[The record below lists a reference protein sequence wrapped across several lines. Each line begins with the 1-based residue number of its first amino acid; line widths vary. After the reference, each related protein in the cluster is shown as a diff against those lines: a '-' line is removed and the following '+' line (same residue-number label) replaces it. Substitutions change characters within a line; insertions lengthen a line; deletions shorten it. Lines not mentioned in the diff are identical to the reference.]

1 MKKLI
6 FTLVFVL
13 MMGLGFISCT
23 KHDFDFN
30 PTENVTTAYNQAF
43 VSTFGTPDTYQNW
56 GFTSEKTITRSVIK
70 EDHELPSGCVKPTL
84 EDGEAEYVMNWF
96 RTNQGETSEGLD
108 WKKFFIV
115 YVGGNNNVSI
125 WSNWDNSTQNGNVTL
140 DYLEINGEHINDWN
154 ANNGPTVYIYNNT
167 PNNFTCHNSYCSLTT
182 SKWKLARI
190 TYNGKVGYYVGL
202 SAYGKKIETEIPEK
216 YQLTDYGR
224 EHFYDDWVFKVVPA
238 NGVIPLASNVRI
250 IAEDLSATQGTD
262 FDFNDIVLDV
272 NIVDGNAK
280 CILQAA
286 GGTLPLRI
294 NGNNNLE
301 VHKLFGVLK
310 GGDNWLN
317 TKQEMINTGAGPT
330 KDCVPFT
337 LTGISNAAN
346 IKLEV
351 FKNGTWMEMKAEQ
364 GVPAAKIAVNQD
376 FEYCGEREPITTK
389 YPNFKNWVQDVNY
402 IWW

>member
-1 MKKLI
+1 MKNFILTLFISLI
-6 FTLVFVL
+6 F
-13 MMGLGFISCT
+13 GLSFNSCT
-23 KHDFDFN
+23 KHDLDYD
-30 PTENVTTAYNQAF
+30 PSENVTLAYNQAF
-43 VSTFGTPDTYQNW
+43 VSTFGTPNAYQNW
-56 GFTSEKTITRSVIK
+56 GFTSSVATTRSVIK
-70 EDHELPSGCVKPTL
+70 ENHELPSGYVKPTL

-96 RTNQGETSEGLD
+96 RTNQGEASEGLD
-108 WKKFFIV
+108 WNKFFIV

-125 WSNWDNSTQNGNVTL
+125 WSSWDNSTKNGNVTL

-154 ANNGPTVYIYNNT
+154 ANNGPTVYVYNNT
-167 PNNFTCHNSYCSLTT
+167 PNNFTCHNSYCNLTT

-202 SAYGKKIETEIPEK
+202 SAYGKKVETTEK

-238 NGVIPLASNVRI
+238 NGVIPPASNVRI

-272 NIVDGNAK
+272 NITNGNAK

-294 NGNNNLE
+294 NGDDNLE
-301 VHKLFGVLK
+301 VHKLFGV
-310 GGDNWLN
+310 N
-317 TKQEMINTGAGPT
+317 TSVMVNTGIGNKIAP
-330 KDCVPFT
+330 VSFT
-337 LTGISNAAN
+337 LSGINNASQ

-351 FKNGTWMEMKAEQ
+351 FKDGSWIEMKAEQ

-389 YPNFKNWVQDVNY
+389 YPNFKNWVQNVDY

>member
-6 FTLVFVL
+6 FTLIFAL
-13 MMGLGFISCT
+13 MIGLSFTSCT

-30 PTENVTTAYNQAF
+30 PAENVTIAYNKAF
-43 VSTFGTPDTYQNW
+43 VNTFGIPDTYQNW
-56 GFTSEKTITRSVIK
+56 GFTSSVTTRSVIK
-70 EDHELPSGCVKPTL
+70 ENHELPSGYVKPTL

-96 RTNQGETSEGLD
+96 RTNQGEASEGLD
-108 WKKFFIV
+108 WNKFFII
-115 YVGGNNNVSI
+115 YVGGNNNVNI
-125 WSNWDNSTQNGNVTL
+125 WSSWNNSTQNGNVTL

-154 ANNGPTVYIYNNT
+154 ANNGPTVYVYNNT
-167 PNNFTCHNSYCSLTT
+167 PNNFTCHNSYCNLTT

-190 TYNGKVGYYVGL
+190 TYNGNVGYYVGL
-202 SAYGKKIETEIPEK
+202 SAYGKKVETTEK

-238 NGVIPLASNVRI
+238 NGVIPPTSNVRI
-250 IAEDLSATQGTD
+250 IGEDLSATQGTD

-272 NIVDGNAK
+272 NIVNGNAN

-294 NGNNNLE
+294 NSDDNLE
-301 VHKLFGVLK
+301 VHKLFGV
-310 GGDNWLN
+310 D
-317 TKQEMINTGAGPT
+317 TSVMVNTGIGNTIEP
-330 KDCVPFT
+330 VSFP
-337 LTGISNAAN
+337 LQGINNASQ

-351 FKNGTWMEMKAEQ
+351 FKDGLWIEMKAQQ

>member
-1 MKKLI
+1 MKNFILTLFISLI
-6 FTLVFVL
+6 F
-13 MMGLGFISCT
+13 GLSFNSCT
-23 KHDFDFN
+23 KHDLDYD
-30 PTENVTTAYNQAF
+30 PSENVTLAYNQAF
-43 VSTFGTPDTYQNW
+43 VSTFGTPDAYQNW
-56 GFTSEKTITRSVIK
+56 GFTSSVATTRSVIK
-70 EDHELPSGCVKPTL
+70 ENHELPSGCVKPTL

-96 RTNQGETSEGLD
+96 RTNQGEASEGLD
-108 WKKFFIV
+108 WNKFFIV

-154 ANNGPTVYIYNNT
+154 ANNGPTVYVYNNT
-167 PNNFTCHNSYCSLTT
+167 PNNFTCHNSYCNLTT

-190 TYNGKVGYYVGL
+190 TYNGNVGYYVGL
-202 SAYGKKIETEIPEK
+202 SAYGKKVETTEK

-238 NGVIPLASNVRI
+238 NGVIPPASNVRI

-272 NIVDGNAK
+272 NITNGNAK

-294 NGNNNLE
+294 NGDDNLE
-301 VHKLFGVLK
+301 VHKLFKV
-310 GGDNWLN
+310 N
-317 TKQEMINTGAGPT
+317 TNVMVNTGIGDRITP
-330 KDCVPFT
+330 VSFS
-337 LTGISNAAN
+337 LSGINNASQ

-351 FKNGTWMEMKAEQ
+351 FKDGSWIEMKAEQ

-389 YPNFKNWVQDVNY
+389 YPNFKNWVQNVDY

>member
-1 MKKLI
+1 MKNFILTLFISLI
-6 FTLVFVL
+6 F
-13 MMGLGFISCT
+13 GLSFNSCT
-23 KHDFDFN
+23 KHDFDYDS
-30 PTENVTTAYNQAF
+30 TENVTLAYNQAF
-43 VSTFGTPDTYQNW
+43 VSTFGTPDTHQNW
-56 GFTSEKTITRSVIK
+56 GFTSSVATTRSVIK
-70 EDHELPSGCVKPTL
+70 ENHELPSGYVKPTL

-96 RTNQGETSEGLD
+96 RTNQGEASEGLD
-108 WKKFFIV
+108 WNKFFIV

-167 PNNFTCHNSYCSLTT
+167 PNNFTCHNSYCNLTT

-202 SAYGKKIETEIPEK
+202 SAYGKKVETTEK

-238 NGVIPLASNVRI
+238 NGVIPPTSNVRI

-272 NIVDGNAK
+272 NIENSTASCK
-280 CILQAA
+280 LIAA

-294 NGNNNLE
+294 NGDDNLE
-301 VHKLFGVLK
+301 VHKLFGV
-310 GGDNWLN
+310 N
-317 TKQEMINTGAGPT
+317 TSVMVNTGIGNKIAP
-330 KDCVPFT
+330 VSFT
-337 LTGISNAAN
+337 LSGINNASQ

-351 FKNGTWMEMKAEQ
+351 FKDGSWIEMKAEQ

-376 FEYCGEREPITTK
+376 FEYCSEREPITTK
-389 YPNFKNWVQDVNY
+389 YPNFKNWVQNVDY

>member
-6 FTLVFVL
+6 FTLIFAL
-13 MMGLGFISCT
+13 MIGLSFTSCT

-30 PTENVTTAYNQAF
+30 PAENVTIAYNKAF
-43 VSTFGTPDTYQNW
+43 VNTFGIPDTYQNW
-56 GFTSEKTITRSVIK
+56 GFTSSVTTRSVIK
-70 EDHELPSGCVKPTL
+70 ENHELPSGYVKPTL

-96 RTNQGETSEGLD
+96 RTNQGEASEGLD
-108 WKKFFIV
+108 WNKFFII

-125 WSNWDNSTQNGNVTL
+125 WSSWNNSTQNGNVTL

-154 ANNGPTVYIYNNT
+154 ANNGPTVYVYNNT
-167 PNNFTCHNSYCSLTT
+167 PNNFTCHNSYCNLTT

-190 TYNGKVGYYVGL
+190 TYNGNVGYYVGL
-202 SAYGKKIETEIPEK
+202 SAYGKKVETTEK

-238 NGVIPLASNVRI
+238 NGVIPPTSNVRI
-250 IAEDLSATQGTD
+250 IGEDLSATQGTD

-272 NIVDGNAK
+272 NIVNGNAN

-294 NGNNNLE
+294 NSDDNLE
-301 VHKLFGVLK
+301 VHKLFGV
-310 GGDNWLN
+310 D
-317 TKQEMINTGAGPT
+317 TSVMVNTGIGNTIEP
-330 KDCVPFT
+330 VSFP
-337 LTGISNAAN
+337 LQGINNASQ

-351 FKNGTWMEMKAEQ
+351 FKDGLWIEMKAQQ

>member
-6 FTLVFVL
+6 FTLIFVL
-13 MMGLGFISCT
+13 MMGLSFTSCT
-23 KHDFDFN
+23 KHDFDYS
-30 PTENVTTAYNQAF
+30 PAENVTTAYNQAF
-43 VSTFGTPDTYQNW
+43 VKTFGTPDDNQNW
-56 GFTSEKTITRSVIK
+56 GFTSNVATTRSVIK
-70 EDHELPSGCVKPTL
+70 ENHELPQGYVKPTL

-96 RTNQGETSEGLD
+96 RTNQGEASEGLD
-108 WKKFFIV
+108 WDKFFIV

-125 WSNWDNSTQNGNVTL
+125 WSSWNNSTQNGNVTL

-154 ANNGPTVYIYNNT
+154 ANNGPTVYVYNNT
-167 PNNFTCHNSYCSLTT
+167 PNNFTCHNSYCNLTT

-202 SAYGKKIETEIPEK
+202 SAYGKKVETTEK

-238 NGVIPLASNVRI
+238 NGVTPPPSNVRI

-272 NIVDGNAK
+272 NISGTTAN
-280 CILQAA
+280 CSLIAA

-294 NGNNNLE
+294 AESDEYE
-301 VHKLFGVLK
+301 VHKMFDVAT
-310 GGDNWLN
+310 NV
-317 TKQEMINTGAGPT
+317 MVNTGAGPE
-330 KDCVPFT
+330 KDPVSFS
-337 LTGISNAAN
+337 LSGISNAAD

-351 FKNGTWMEMKAEQ
+351 YKNGAWVEMAARQ
-364 GVPAAKIAVNQD
+364 GTPAAKIAVNQD
-376 FEYCGEREPITTK
+376 FEYCTEREPITTK
-389 YPNFKNWVQDVNY
+389 YPNFQYWVQDVDY